1 MEFKTNTQL
10 EEERKQALSVTKTT
24 PPVITGLQGSI
35 RQKWEQA
42 KRAKITIEQIFLR
55 AKRQR
60 DGQYEPQ
67 KLAAIRATF
76 GGDYTPVWMMVTETK
91 CRAAESWIKD
101 ILLQPNEQPWDLQ
114 PTTMPDLPEEIDA
127 QIMNH
132 TMQELYQRAQLM
144 AQERNIPFN
153 VYEFIASV
161 KDLMPEI
168 RQHIR
173 KQTKKKAKEAAERMK
188 EKIADQL
195 EEGGWTDALEECVH
209 DIITYGICFLKGPLL
224 SKDLLRRS
232 KQDTTTG
239 KWTSNIESEV
249 IPKWQRRSPFN
260 VYPAPDA
267 VGVED
272 SYVIDLINLT
282 PKALSDMIG
291 VPGYSDSEIRACL
304 TEYRTGGLRE
314 WTAIAT
320 EKARLEGRETMAVWE
335 SEKIDCLH
343 YMGSAQGQHLID
355 WGMDPSEITDPVIEY
370 NIEAWMIGTHIIKA
384 MMNPDPLQKKPIC
397 KACFNDDPDSFWGR
411 GGVPNLIE
419 DIQTICNSLARAI
432 VNNVGIAAGPQ
443 VEFDKD
449 RLAGNVPQ
457 LVPWKV
463 WISTGNQIRQNPA
476 VSFYMPPLIAD
487 RLQILYEFFMK
498 LADEDSGIPRYAHG
512 ETQVGGAG
520 RTASGLSM
528 LMTHAARGVK
538 MFIKNLDKGI
548 IQQSVQKQFYYNLD
562 YEELDEDLIG
572 DVKVVAKGSSSMI
585 AKEQQSVRRTEF
597 MGMTNNPVDVQIMGL
612 KGRKYL
618 LDETAKSLEIDRDEL
633 FEEFEFE
640 KDSFDNMMGGSGQQP
655 MLPSGQ
661 QGGVTPPP
669 NPATT
674 DVAGGLKGGTGVRT
688 MPGQE

>member
-688 MPGQE
+688 MPGKE

>member
-10 EEERKQALSVTKTT
+10 EEERKQALSVTKTI
-24 PPVITGLQGSI
+24 PPVITGLTGSI

-42 KRAKITIEQIFLR
+42 KRAKTTIEQIFLK

-60 DGQYEPQ
+60 DGQYEAQ

-114 PTTMPDLPEEIDA
+114 PTPMPDLPEEIDA

-132 TMQELYQRAQLM
+132 TMQTLYQRAQM
-144 AQERNIPFN
+144 MSQERNIPFD

-161 KDLMPEI
+161 KELMPEI
-168 RQHIR
+168 RQYIR
-173 KQTKKKAKEAAERMK
+173 KQTKKKARQAAERMK

-209 DIITYGICFLKGPLL
+209 DIVTYGICFLKGPLL

-232 KQDTTTG
+232 TQDETG
-239 KWTSNIESEV
+239 KWTSNIESEI

-282 PKALSDMIG
+282 PKALSDLLG
-291 VPGYSDSEIRACL
+291 VPGYSETEIRACL

-355 WGMDPSEITDPVIEY
+355 WGMDASEIPDPVIEY

-397 KACFNDDPDSFWGR
+397 KACFNEDPDSFWGR
-411 GGVPNLIE
+411 GGVPALIE

-487 RLQILYEFFMK
+487 RLHILYDFFMK

-548 IQQSVQKQFYYNLD
+548 IQKSVQKQFYYNLD

-585 AKEQQSVRRTEF
+585 AKEQQAVRRTEF

-640 KDSFDNMMGGSGQQP
+640 KDSFDSIAGGTGQP

-661 QGGVTPPP
+661 QGGMPSPP

-674 DVAGGLKGGTGVRT
+674 DVAGGLKGGTGVKT

>member
-562 YEELDEDLIG
+562 YEELDEELIG

-640 KDSFDNMMGGSGQQP
+640 KDSFDNMMGGAGQQP